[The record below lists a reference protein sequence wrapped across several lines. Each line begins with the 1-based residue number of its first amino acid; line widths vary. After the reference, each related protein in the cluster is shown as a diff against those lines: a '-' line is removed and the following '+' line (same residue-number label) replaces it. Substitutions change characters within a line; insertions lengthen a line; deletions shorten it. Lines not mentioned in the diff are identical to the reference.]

1 MFFFNK
7 KTISSS
13 GLFNGM
19 TDNHSHI
26 LPSVDDGVQS
36 MEQSL
41 RILSEYERL
50 GVSKV
55 WLTPHIMEDI
65 PNTTEDLRKRYEELK
80 AAYNGPVTLMLAAE
94 YMLDNNFEER
104 LSAGDLLLHSMPN
117 EPMKKILVETS
128 YYNPPIGLYDIFE
141 RIKSAG
147 YYPILA
153 HPERY
158 NYMTDKDYEKIR
170 SMNIIFQLNIFSLT
184 SQYGPHIQQK
194 AEKLLKGGYY
204 SMLGSDIHRYQALMR
219 QINVKLPKSII
230 AALEQIR

>member
-13 GLFNGM
+13 GLFNGL

-26 LPSVDDGVQS
+26 LPSVDDGVQG

-41 RILSEYERL
+41 TILSEYEKI
-50 GVSKV
+50 GVSNV

-65 PNTTEDLRKRYEELK
+65 PNTTEDLRRRYEELK
-80 AAYNGPVTLMLAAE
+80 AAYNGPITLWLAAE
-94 YMLDNNFEER
+94 YMIDNNFEER
-104 LSAGDLLLHSMPN
+104 LAAGDLLLHSLPGD
-117 EPMKKILVETS
+117 PKKKILVETS
-128 YYNPPIGLYDIFE
+128 YYNPPMGLYDTLE

-158 NYMTDKDYEKIR
+158 NYMTDKDYKRLR
-170 SMNIIFQLNIFSLT
+170 SMNILFQLNIFSLT
-184 SQYGPHIQQK
+184 AQYGASVQRK
-194 AEKLLKGGYY
+194 AEKLLKEGYY
-204 SMLGSDIHRYQALMR
+204 SMLGSDIHRYKAFMR
-219 QINVKLPKSII
+219 QIDAKLPKSILS
-230 AALEQIR
+230 ALEQIK

>member
-55 WLTPHIMEDI
+55 WLRVEGCIQRSD
-65 PNTTEDLRKRYEELK
+65 NTN
-80 AAYNGPVTLMLAAE
+80 AC
-94 YMLDNNFEER
+94 
-104 LSAGDLLLHSMPN
+104 S
-117 EPMKKILVETS
+117 
-128 YYNPPIGLYDIFE
+128 
-141 RIKSAG
+141 
-147 YYPILA
+147 
-153 HPERY
+153 
-158 NYMTDKDYEKIR
+158 
-170 SMNIIFQLNIFSLT
+170 
-184 SQYGPHIQQK
+184 
-194 AEKLLKGGYY
+194 
-204 SMLGSDIHRYQALMR
+204 
-219 QINVKLPKSII
+219 
-230 AALEQIR
+230 

>member
-1 MFFFNK
+1 
-7 KTISSS
+7 
-13 GLFNGM
+13 M

-80 AAYNGPVTLMLAAE
+80 AAYNGPITLMLAAE
-94 YMLDNNFEER
+94 YMLDNNFEKR

-128 YYNPPIGLYDIFE
+128 YYNPPIGLYDILE

-219 QINVKLPKSII
+219 QINVKLPKSVI

>member
-1 MFFFNK
+1 
-7 KTISSS
+7 
-13 GLFNGM
+13 
-19 TDNHSHI
+19 
-26 LPSVDDGVQS
+26 
-36 MEQSL
+36 
-41 RILSEYERL
+41 
-50 GVSKV
+50 
-55 WLTPHIMEDI
+55 
-65 PNTTEDLRKRYEELK
+65 
-80 AAYNGPVTLMLAAE
+80 
-94 YMLDNNFEER
+94 MLDNNFEER

-128 YYNPPIGLYDIFE
+128 YYNPPIGLYDTLE

-219 QINVKLPKSII
+219 QINVKLPKSVI